1 MGFDP
6 LTDEFDPGADDE
18 IPFDP
23 FPQEVA
29 LVAGEPHVGPGTFD
43 DERPVRGVLDDRSG
57 LQDGSDVAVSVEEGQ
72 GIFQGRGRRRG
83 SLAAA
88 RGGGEERGTRRRAN
102 PRAFSRAERVSA
114 HGRMIVARPGTVK
127 GDLLGGTVPLIRNTG
142 PGTRTK
148 GTCPLFLPFF

>member
-43 DERPVRGVLDDRSG
+43 NERPVRGVLDDRSG
-57 LQDGSDVAVSVEEGQ
+57 LQDGSDVAVSFEEGQ

-83 SLAAA
+83 SLPAA
-88 RGGGEERGTRRRAN
+88 RGGGEQGHQEEGE
-102 PRAFSRAERVSA
+102 PQGFLSAERASA
-114 HGRMIVARPGTVK
+114 HGRMIVVRPGTVK
-127 GDLLGGTVPLIRNTG
+127 GDLLGGTVPLTGTPG

-148 GTCPLFLPFF
+148 GTGPLFLPFF